1 MDVDAI
7 TLTNLR
13 LYGQSQLSAA
23 QASTAIVV
31 AVSANAAFKLGI
43 VRTAGGRDL
52 FRRCV
57 VPIAA
62 SVAGAG
68 LGVALFAR

>member
-1 MDVDAI
+1 
-7 TLTNLR
+7 
-13 LYGQSQLSAA
+13 
-23 QASTAIVV
+23 
-31 AVSANAAFKLGI
+31 

-52 FRRCV
+52 FHRCV